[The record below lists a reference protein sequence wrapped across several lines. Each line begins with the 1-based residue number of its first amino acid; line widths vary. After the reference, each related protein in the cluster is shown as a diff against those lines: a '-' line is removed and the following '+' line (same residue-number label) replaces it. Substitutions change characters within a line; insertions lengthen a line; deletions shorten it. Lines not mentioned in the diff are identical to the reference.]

1 MNPSASRSSPLFA
14 RTRLYCDLPL
24 APGAEVVL
32 PEAAARHAVT
42 VLRLQIGDGLRL
54 FNGTG
59 GEYAASLVAV
69 SKRETRV
76 RLLEFDAAERESPLR
91 ITLALGI
98 SAGERMDYSLQKAT
112 ELGVTAIVP
121 LATERSVV
129 KLAGERADK
138 RQQHWQHVVIAACEQ
153 CGRNRVPEVAP
164 VQKLFSY
171 LAAVDRS
178 GQRLLMLSPD
188 ASTPMKRIER
198 ASEVVLL
205 VGAEGGLAPSEYEA
219 AEASG
224 FDAVSLGPRI
234 LRTETAPVAALA
246 VLQALWGDL

>member
-1 MNPSASRSSPLFA
+1 MKPTLPRSAG
-14 RTRLYCDLPL
+14 TRLYCDLPL
-24 APGAEVVL
+24 SPGAQIVL

-42 VLRLQIGDGLRL
+42 VLRLQVGDTLNL
-54 FNGTG
+54 FDGSG
-59 GEYAASLVAV
+59 GEYSARLVAV

-76 RLLEFDAAERESPLR
+76 RLNGFAATERESPLD

-112 ELGVTAIVP
+112 ELGASAIQP

-138 RQQHWQHVVIAACEQ
+138 RLQHWQHVVIAACEQ
-153 CGRNRVPEVAP
+153 CGRNRVPAVAP
-164 VQKLFSY
+164 VQKLFAY
-171 LAAVDRS
+171 LAAVDHNK
-178 GQRLLMLSPD
+178 RLLLLSPD
-188 ASTPMKRIER
+188 ATTPLKSMRPS
-198 ASEVVLL
+198 AGVVLM
-205 VGAEGGLAPSEYEA
+205 VGAEGGLAPAEYQA
-219 AEASG
+219 AVASG
-224 FDAVSLGPRI
+224 FEPVSLGPRI

>member
-1 MNPSASRSSPLFA
+1 
-14 RTRLYCDLPL
+14 
-24 APGAEVVL
+24 L

-42 VLRLQIGDGLRL
+42 VLRLQVGDTLNL
-54 FNGTG
+54 FNGSG
-59 GEYAASLVAV
+59 GEYSARLVAV
-69 SKRETRV
+69 SKREARV
-76 RLLEFDAAERESPLR
+76 RLIEFLATERESPVD

-112 ELGVTAIVP
+112 ELGVAAIQP

-129 KLAGERADK
+129 RLAGERADK
-138 RQQHWQHVVIAACEQ
+138 RLAHWQHVVTAACEQ
-153 CGRNRVPEVAP
+153 CGRNRVPAVAP
-164 VQKLFSY
+164 VQKLYAY

-178 GQRLLMLSPD
+178 QRLLLLSPD
-188 ASTPMKRIER
+188 AAAPLKTARQSDR
-198 ASEVVLL
+198 VVLL
-205 VGAEGGLAPSEYEA
+205 VGAEGGFAPAESAA

-224 FDAVSLGPRI
+224 FEPVKLGPRI